1 MEVDSPGS
9 NHAAAEG
16 LIYTRKARV
25 VEYIPESA
33 HTWGLKGHCT
43 TMNTLKNTVEVGLLA
58 MLCSSVA
65 VADDVEEFVPPVTV
79 LDLNASNSGFA
90 HGAAVA
96 VAGDIAVVGRPFD
109 GGGGSIGGVA
119 DVYRRLATDATLDS
133 VPWQWVPWC
142 RLQPAS
148 PLAGSRFGN
157 AVAVDGTTVVVGAWS
172 DDRVDINA
180 GAVWVFE
187 LPESPQELLTSDV
200 MLEPSTQL
208 EGDYF
213 GWDVT
218 IAGDFIAV
226 GSWGVD
232 VHEPD
237 DHAGAV
243 WIFKRQGGVF
253 QETQQLTAGTDAVG
267 GDRFGMAVDMDD
279 DVLLVGAPFRDSES
293 GSVYSFHRDSGG
305 WSQAQRIDSPEGD
318 AGEHF
323 GAAVCAVVN
332 DSQDGPGGAGIGAPG
347 DGELGPLAGAAWAIG
362 YVGSGVFDLVDT
374 TKITVDGG
382 GAWDQAGS
390 SIAGFDVPDMNG
402 EDGGGGGIILGVPGW
417 RNPDSGEVEGAVFV
431 AELDEGSEDDFF
443 RLGLVTSEGAGM
455 GTSIAANYS
464 LVDQW
469 GFPTVT
475 VVVGAPGRHGGLGA
489 VTLVDV
495 PVGGDSDGDCNG
507 DGRFDPMEVLLEPD
521 IYDCDG
527 NGEHDA
533 CQLDH
538 DSWLDCDSNGQIDS
552 CQSSD
557 DPALDCD
564 ADGELDSCQI
574 ASNPAA
580 DCDSN
585 GVLDVCEVAS
595 NPAADCDSNGVL
607 DVCEIASDPSADCD
621 GNGVLDICEPSSN
634 PIDVWWM
641 TEQFADGVDLAG
653 LGIRLSPTG
662 NQSPPLWQLCTTQ
675 SGDVWLDPS
684 SHTPLSLT
692 DDDFE
697 LQSLPFTFN
706 YANQD
711 WTDVFVGSNGYITF
725 GMGDST
731 YIETLVAH
739 FDRPGISGFFDD
751 LDPSEGGEVLV
762 GLGPS
767 DSFVVT
773 WLNVPQYMVSG
784 TSNTVQ
790 IVLHPDNVIE
800 MSWPSLTATTA
811 IVGPSIGDGVPN
823 DLVLADLSNAWD
835 CVAKPISGGDCN
847 ENGLPDA
854 CEIGPIGEPLWGVEH
869 FTGDF
874 DLGYTQVRWSPTGL
888 AQPPFWQVCS
898 ENMPTLPIDTAGHS
912 QVLLYDDDSQPWP
925 IGFSFPFMGDA
936 YSSVNIGSNGYV
948 DFSSGGDM
956 GHETDLYAFFQE
968 SRIAGFMTDLD
979 PEAGGQVLA
988 GNGPGGSFVITYQD
1002 VPLYYQTYDVDMQIL
1017 LHPDGAIEM
1026 AWIGGIPA
1034 DGVVGI
1040 SDGTG
1045 IPDGFAQTDLSMSG
1059 DSCEL
1064 TQPFDDCNTN
1074 GILDG
1079 IEIALGCELDDD
1091 MDGIPD
1097 SCQSGGWG
1105 QMSPICQ
1112 SDVTRDGV
1120 VDVRDLLQVLF
1131 AWGDVKFASPNANCD
1146 LAPPKGDL
1154 RVDLAD
1160 LLEVI
1165 VGMQEGCGQP

>member
-1 MEVDSPGS
+1 MK
-9 NHAAAEG
+9 
-16 LIYTRKARV
+16 I
-25 VEYIPESA
+25 
-33 HTWGLKGHCT
+33 
-43 TMNTLKNTVEVGLLA
+43 LKNAVGVSLLA
-58 MLCSSVA
+58 MSYSSMVVA
-65 VADDVEEFVPPVTV
+65 TEVHEFDPPTLVV
-79 LDLNASNSGFA
+79 DIDASNSGFA

-96 VAGDIAVVGRPFD
+96 VADDVAVVGRPFD
-109 GGGGSIGGVA
+109 GDSGSVGGIV
-119 DVYRRLATDATLDS
+119 DVYRRIATDATLDS

-172 DDRVDINA
+172 DDRAGINA
-180 GAVWVFE
+180 GAAWIFE

-200 MLEPSTQL
+200 LLEPSSQL

-226 GSWGVD
+226 GAWGVD

-237 DHAGAV
+237 DHAGAA
-243 WIFKRQGGVF
+243 WIFERQGGIF
-253 QETQQLTAGTDAVG
+253 LETQQLTAGSDAES

-279 DVLLVGAPFRDSES
+279 DVLLVGAPFRANES
-293 GSVYSFHRDSGG
+293 GSVYSFHRESGG

-332 DSQDGPGGAGIGAPG
+332 DSQSGEGGAGIGAPG

-362 YVGSGVFDLVDT
+362 YVGGGIFDLAET

-390 SIAGFDVPDMNG
+390 SIAGVDIPTMND
-402 EDGGGGGIILGVPGW
+402 EGGGAGGILLGVPGW
-417 RNPDSGEVEGAVFV
+417 RNPDSGEVEGAVFLKEF
-431 AELDEGSEDDFF
+431 ADDGFEDDSF
-443 RLGLVTSEGAGM
+443 RLDFVTAEGAGT
-455 GTSIAANYS
+455 GASVAVNYS

-475 VVVGAPGRHGGLGA
+475 VVVGAPGRHGGFGA
-489 VTLVDV
+489 ATLVDV
-495 PVGGDSDGDCNG
+495 PVDDSGEDCNN
-507 DGRFDPMEVLLEPD
+507 DGRFDPMEVLFEPD

-552 CQSSD
+552 CQWSD

-564 ADGELDSCQI
+564 GNGELDSCQI
-574 ASNPAA
+574 ENDPAAFDCDEDGVLDSCTLASNPES
-580 DCDSN
+580 DCDGNGELDSCQIEN
-585 GVLDVCEVAS
+585 DPAAFDCDEDGVLDSCTIAS
-595 NPAADCDSNGVL
+595 NP
-607 DVCEIASDPSADCD
+607 EADCD
-621 GNGVLDICEPSSN
+621 GNGVLDVCEPSSN

-684 SHTPLSLT
+684 SHIPLSLT
-692 DDDFE
+692 DDDWE
-697 LQSLPFTFN
+697 LRSLPFTFN

-711 WTDVFVGSNGYITF
+711 WTDVFVGSNGYLTF
-725 GMGDST
+725 SVGDST
-731 YIETLVAH
+731 YTETLVAH
-739 FDRPGISGFFDD
+739 FDRPRISGFFDD

-767 DSFVVT
+767 GSFVVT
-773 WLNVPQYMVSG
+773 WQDVPQYMMPG

-790 IVLHPDNVIE
+790 VVLHPNGVVE

-835 CVAKPISGGDCN
+835 CEAKPISGGDCN

-854 CEIGPIGEPLWGVEH
+854 CEIGPVGEPLWGVEH

-898 ENMPTLPIDTAGHS
+898 ENMPTLPIDTVGHS
-912 QVLLYDDDSQPWP
+912 QVLLYDDDSQSWP
-925 IGFSFPFMGDA
+925 IGFSFPFMGVA
-936 YSSVNIGSNGYV
+936 HSTVNIGSNGYV
-948 DFSSGGDM
+948 DFSSEGDTA
-956 GHETDLYAFFQE
+956 HETDLYTFFQE
-968 SRIAGFMTDLD
+968 SRIAGFMADLD

-988 GNGPGGSFVITYQD
+988 GNGPGGSFVITYQN
-1002 VPLYYQTYDVDMQIL
+1002 VPLYYQTHDVDMQIL

-1026 AWIGGIPA
+1026 AWNAPIPV

-1045 IPDGFAQTDLSMSG
+1045 IPYGFSQADLSASG
-1059 DSCEL
+1059 ASCEF

-1079 IEIALGCELDDD
+1079 IEIALGCELDYD

-1097 SCQSGGWG
+1097 SCQGGWG
-1105 QMSPICQ
+1105 QMSPTCY

-1120 VDVRDLLQVLF
+1120 VDVRDLLRVLF
-1131 AWGDVKFASPNANCD
+1131 AWGDVKFAGPNANCD

-1165 VGMQEGCGQP
+1165 VDMQEGCGQS